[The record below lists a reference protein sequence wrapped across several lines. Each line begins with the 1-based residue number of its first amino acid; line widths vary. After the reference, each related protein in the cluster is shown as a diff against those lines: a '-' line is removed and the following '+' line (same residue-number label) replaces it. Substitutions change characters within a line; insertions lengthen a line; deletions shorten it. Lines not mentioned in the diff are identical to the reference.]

1 VLDFRI
7 LGPFEVLDGDRPVA
21 LGGPKQRAL
30 LAVLLLR
37 RGEVVSRDRLIDE
50 LWGERPPASAAKTVQ
65 VYVSNLRKALGDGVL
80 LTRGQGYLLHATPDQ
95 IDADRV
101 AALVTEGRAAF
112 GDGDPQRASDRL
124 REALALWL
132 SPALADFAYEPFAQ
146 GEIARLDEERLA
158 ALEDRIDADLALGR
172 HAALIGE
179 LEMLAGEHP
188 LRERLQALLMLALY
202 RSGRQT
208 EALARYQHARTR
220 LIDEV
225 GIEPGR
231 QLQDL
236 QRAILTQD
244 LELGGP
250 RRRMPS
256 AASSRRVGRLLA
268 LAGVLLLAAAAAAT
282 LKLLSGSGGSAAL
295 ATASSDSVALISPA
309 SGHVQASF
317 PVGGNPSS
325 LAVSGG
331 AVWALN
337 ADDQTVTRI
346 DLSSHVERPIG
357 TGGIPVDLAA
367 GDGSMWVV
375 NAAGTRAPSA
385 FPGAA
390 PTPFPEPTSVDRLDP
405 VSALTLTPSIPLPRT
420 VASSP
425 PSSYQIAVGPQGV
438 WVIDA
443 DGSVSRI
450 DPASNR
456 VVQTV
461 HDVDVSAIATG
472 AEGTWAIEQ
481 NTSTGSIVQLTADRA
496 AVRHVRIPAGQLA
509 TSLSS
514 IAVGAGAVWVTDP
527 QSGLLWRIDPG
538 PGTVPR
544 PIPLAPGASD
554 VAYGAGAIWVANGIT
569 GTVSRIDPAKDQ
581 VTRTIAVGNTPGR
594 VIAGDGVW
602 VAVAGTNGVSV
613 PAASQ
618 SQTAIDA
625 LPASVCGPVL
635 SAGHGPPQRLIV
647 SDLPLHGGPAVPA
660 LQMSA
665 AITLVLREHGFRAG
679 RFRLGYQTCDDSTA
693 VTGVPDARKCVSNAQ
708 AWVQHPLVVGVIGP
722 YTSGCALGEIPIAN
736 RHGPLAIISPTN
748 SFVGLTHRDPL
759 ASPGDLSQ
767 LYPTGVRNYARVY
780 PTDDREAAALAQF
793 IHQHKHASVY
803 VLHDATDSISQ
814 DSVIYFQNAAHRIG
828 LHLAGSGTWNQ
839 PSRTYDRLAGH
850 IASSGA
856 TAVYLGLDGVGP
868 NEGALIRALRQRLTR
883 RVEILTN
890 ETAIPVDPLFRYA
903 GSAARGVIIATA
915 QVPNGPLDAAGRQ
928 FVATQ
933 HDGPIN
939 LAALY
944 AAQATEVMLDA
955 VARSNGTRQSVTRAL
970 LKSCIQNGILG
981 SFCFDANGD
990 PTLTPVTILQANQRH
1005 ENAAELDTSGT
1016 NVVEVID
1023 SRSP

>member
-1 VLDFRI
+1 M
-7 LGPFEVLDGDRPVA
+7 P
-21 LGGPKQRAL
+21 
-30 LAVLLLR
+30 
-37 RGEVVSRDRLIDE
+37 
-50 LWGERPPASAAKTVQ
+50 
-65 VYVSNLRKALGDGVL
+65 
-80 LTRGQGYLLHATPDQ
+80 
-95 IDADRV
+95 
-101 AALVTEGRAAF
+101 RAA
-112 GDGDPQRASDRL
+112 G
-124 REALALWL
+124 
-132 SPALADFAYEPFAQ
+132 
-146 GEIARLDEERLA
+146 
-158 ALEDRIDADLALGR
+158 
-172 HAALIGE
+172 
-179 LEMLAGEHP
+179 
-188 LRERLQALLMLALY
+188 
-202 RSGRQT
+202 
-208 EALARYQHARTR
+208 
-220 LIDEV
+220 
-225 GIEPGR
+225 
-231 QLQDL
+231 
-236 QRAILTQD
+236 
-244 LELGGP
+244 
-250 RRRMPS
+250 
-256 AASSRRVGRLLA
+256 SRRVARLLA
-268 LAGVLLLAAAAAAT
+268 LGGVLLLAAAVGAT
-282 LKLLSGSGGSAAL
+282 VRLLGGHGGSGAL
-295 ATASSDSVALISPA
+295 TSASSDSVARISPDRA
-309 SGHVQASF
+309 RLTASF
-317 PVGGNPSS
+317 PVGGHPSS

-337 ADDQTVTRI
+337 ADDQTVTRL
-346 DLSSHVERPIG
+346 DLSSHVERQIG

-367 GDGSMWVV
+367 GDGSVWVV
-375 NAAGTRAPSA
+375 NAAGTSAPTP
-385 FPGAA
+385 FPGAG
-390 PTPFPEPTSVDRLDP
+390 PSEFPEPTSVARFDP
-405 VSALTLTPSIPLPRT
+405 VSALRLRPSISLPRT

-425 PSSYQIAVGPQGV
+425 PGSYQIAVGRQGV

-443 DGSVSRI
+443 DGAVSRI
-450 DPASNR
+450 DPDSNR

-461 HDVDVSAIATG
+461 LHVDVSAIATG

-481 NTSTGSIVQLTADRA
+481 NQATGSIAQLTADRRT
-496 AVRHVRIPAGQLA
+496 VRHVRIPAVQLA
-509 TSLSS
+509 DSLSS

-527 QSGLLWRIDPG
+527 QTGLLWQIDPG

-569 GTVSRIDPAKDQ
+569 GTVSRIDPAKGQ

-594 VIAGDGVW
+594 VIAGDGGVW

-618 SQTAIDA
+618 SETAIDA

-635 SAGHGPPQRLIV
+635 SAGNGPPQRLIV
-647 SDLPLHGGPAVPA
+647 SDLPLHGGPAVPV

-722 YTSGCALGEIPIAN
+722 YTSGCAIGEIPIAN

-748 SFVGLTHRDPL
+748 SFGGLTHRDPL

-780 PTDDREAAALAQF
+780 PTDDREAAGLAQF

-814 DSVIYFQNAAHRIG
+814 DMVIYFQNAAHRIG
-828 LHLAGSGTWNQ
+828 LRLAGSGTWNQ

-856 TAVYLGLDGVGP
+856 TAVYLGVDGVGP
-868 NEGALIRALRQRLTR
+868 NEGALIRALRQRLTG

-890 ETAIPVDPLFRYA
+890 ETAIPVESLFRYA

-915 QVPNGPLDAAGRQ
+915 QVPNGPLDPAGRQ

-933 HDGPIN
+933 RGGPLN

-955 VARSNGTRQSVTRAL
+955 VAHSNGTRKSVTRAL
-970 LKSCIQNGILG
+970 LKSCVRNGILG

-990 PTLTPVTILQANQRH
+990 PTVTPVTILQANQPDK
-1005 ENAAELDTSGT
+1005 NAGELDTSGT